1 MPGHLDPGNGGPFE
15 KSVMATFLHRYIRP
29 ALDLRS

>member
-1 MPGHLDPGNGGPFE
+1 MPGHLDPGNGRPFE
-15 KSVMATFLHRYIRP
+15 KSAMAMFLRRYIRT